1 MYVNKA
7 FTGLLCIPM
16 LPFALLANGF
26 QWAVGWWLVSR
37 TPDPPDKW
45 QTYIFVPGLL
55 GQVFVW
61 PLAFV
66 LFTYGALQGLAQID
80 TLLTNSPLNLLISAV
95 TAVLVISVS
104 TKLIL
109 SVRDSICD
117 VRRLLRLQRMRNSE
131 SWPEVETL
139 IADIG
144 PMLDEGH

>member
-1 MYVNKA
+1 MVA
-7 FTGLLCIPM
+7 CVTHTRSTRQVADLHIHPRAAWAGVH
-16 LPFALLANGF
+16 LA
-26 QWAVGWWLVSR
+26 SR
-37 TPDPPDKW
+37 LRVDHLRT
-45 QTYIFVPGLL
+45 
-55 GQVFVW
+55 
-61 PLAFV
+61 
-66 LFTYGALQGLAQID
+66 LQGLAQID